1 MTIFPLR
8 QTQRVYCAGPLF
20 NEPERR
26 EMTSIADSLRRSGYE
41 PFVPH
46 ADGLE
51 FAKVQPYLA
60 EQGYDAADAG
70 RLLHEAIFA
79 LDVYQVIVGCGSLV
93 LNMNGRVPDEG
104 AVAEA
109 AMAWSLGKPIVIF
122 KADARSKIAGRDN
135 PLVIGLASFELIEQ
149 IDDLGEALAAR
160 QAELLPDADCQV
172 PCPAHL
178 RQTLSAGGRLWERL
192 TALGVDR
199 SPSLVAAAVM
209 DEFGLPNRAWRS
221 KKVKTQNAKVK
232 TG

>member
-20 NEPERR
+20 NESERR
-26 EMTSIADSLRRSGYE
+26 EMTAIADSLRRSGYE

-46 ADGLE
+46 AHGLE

-60 EQGYDAADAG
+60 EQGFDAADAG
-70 RLLHEAIFA
+70 RLLHEAIFT

-135 PLVIGLASFELIEQ
+135 PLVIGLANFELIEQ
-149 IDDLGEALAAR
+149 IDNLGEALAAR
-160 QAELLPDADCQV
+160 QAELLPDAECQV

-209 DEFGLPNRAWRS
+209 DEFGLPSRAWRAPIS
-221 KKVKTQNAKVK
+221 VGDEFGAVR
-232 TG
+232 

>member
-1 MTIFPLR
+1 MMNIFPLR

-20 NEPERR
+20 NEAERR
-26 EMTSIADSLRRSGYE
+26 EMSAIAEVLRRSGYE

-51 FAKVQPYLA
+51 FARVQPYLA
-60 EQGYDAADAG
+60 DQGYDAADAG

-109 AMAWSLGKPIVIF
+109 AMAWSLGKPVVIF

-135 PLVIGLASFELIEQ
+135 PLVVGLADFEVIEHL
-149 IDDLGEALAAR
+149 DDLGEALAAR
-160 QAELLPDADCQV
+160 QAELLPDAEYQV
-172 PCPAHL
+172 PCPMHL
-178 RQTLSAGGRLWERL
+178 RRILASGGRLWERL
-192 TALGVDR
+192 TTLGIDR
-199 SPSLVAAAVM
+199 SPPSVAAAVLE
-209 DEFGLPNRAWRS
+209 EFGAPLRKSALAADRL
-221 KKVKTQNAKVK
+221 
-232 TG
+232 